1 MTRYSLRILSYW
13 GGKMSEINFTFEDID
28 KMDFEKMNGL
38 IPTIIQDERGK
49 VISLV
54 YSSKESL
61 RRTIESGNGWYF
73 SRERKRLWMKG
84 ESSGNTQ
91 RVLGIWFDCD
101 RDALLFRVK
110 MKGGGCHMG
119 NYSCFDNSGF
129 GIPELYSKIADRIAN
144 GDEKSYTK
152 KIAEDKSLLF
162 RKIIEESGELVTAK
176 NREEIIWEASDLIY
190 FVLVFLAREGI
201 TLKDI
206 ENECARRN
214 K

>member
-1 MTRYSLRILSYW
+1 MIVDNDLIS
-13 GGKMSEINFTFEDID
+13 KIN
-28 KMDFEKMNGL
+28 FEKMNGL
-38 IPTIIQDERGK
+38 IPTIIQDESGDI
-49 VISLV
+49 ISLV

-61 RRTIESGNGWYF
+61 RKTLESGNGWYF

-84 ESSGNTQ
+84 ETSGNIQ
-91 RVLGIWFDCD
+91 RVIEIKVDCD

-119 NYSCFDNSGF
+119 NYSCFDSANF
-129 GIPELYSKIADRIAN
+129 GIPELYDKIADRIAN
-144 GDEKSYTK
+144 GDETSYTK

-176 NREEIIWEASDLIY
+176 NKEEIIWEASDLIY
-190 FVLVFLAREGI
+190 FILVLLAKEGV

-206 ENECARRN
+206 EKECERRDN
-214 K
+214 

>member
-1 MTRYSLRILSYW
+1 MIVDNDLIS
-13 GGKMSEINFTFEDID
+13 KIN
-28 KMDFEKMNGL
+28 FEKMNGL
-38 IPTIIQDERGK
+38 IPTIIQDESGDI
-49 VISLV
+49 ISLV

-61 RRTIESGNGWYF
+61 RKTLESGNGWYF

-84 ESSGNTQ
+84 ETSGNIQ
-91 RVLGIWFDCD
+91 RVIEIKVDCD

-119 NYSCFDNSGF
+119 NYSCFDSANF
-129 GIPELYSKIADRIAN
+129 GIPELYDKIADRIAN
-144 GDEKSYTK
+144 GDEMSYTK

-176 NREEIIWEASDLIY
+176 NKEEIIWEASDLIY
-190 FVLVFLAREGI
+190 FILVLLAKEGI

-206 ENECARRN
+206 EKECERRDN
-214 K
+214 G

>member
-1 MTRYSLRILSYW
+1 MIVDNDLIS
-13 GGKMSEINFTFEDID
+13 KIN
-28 KMDFEKMNGL
+28 FEKMNGL
-38 IPTIIQDERGK
+38 IPTIIQDESGDI
-49 VISLV
+49 ISLV

-61 RRTIESGNGWYF
+61 RKTLESGNGWYF

-84 ESSGNTQ
+84 ETSGNIQ
-91 RVLGIWFDCD
+91 RVLEIKVDCD

-119 NYSCFDNSGF
+119 NYSCFDSANF
-129 GIPELYSKIADRIAN
+129 GIPELYDKIADRIAN
-144 GDEKSYTK
+144 GDEMSYTK

-176 NREEIIWEASDLIY
+176 NKEEIIWEASDLIY
-190 FVLVFLAREGI
+190 FILVLLAKEGI

-206 ENECARRN
+206 EKECERRDN
-214 K
+214 G